1 MHYISPQKEGYVQA
15 DRNLYRAN
23 GQKKGKRKYLP
34 VRMADIKVRAKHYI
48 IDWVLI
54 FVIGMLVMILLD
66 ERMVNDLFKSPYYNL
81 IVVAFIGVY
90 YFIFEALFQATPGKM
105 FTKCMVV
112 NEYGKRASVL
122 QVLGRSVIRLI
133 PFEQFTFLGEHSY
146 GWHDKFPKTYVVE
159 IKDLEWMLARIH
171 EQENENQQ
179 NYDALIEK

>member
-1 MHYISPQKEGYVQA
+1 MYKLTEIYAEQTG
-15 DRNLYRAN
+15 
-23 GQKKGKRKYLP
+23 KKGKRRYLP

-48 IDWVLI
+48 IDMVLI
-54 FVIGMLVMILLD
+54 VVIGMLALMLLD
-66 ERMVNDLFKSPYYNL
+66 ERTGREIMESPYYKL
-81 IVVAFIGVY
+81 FVLALIGVY

-105 FTKCMVV
+105 VTKCMVV

-122 QVLGRSVIRLI
+122 QILGRSVIRMV
-133 PFEQFTFLGEHSY
+133 PFEQFTFLGESSY

-179 NYDALIEK
+179 NYDALIS